1 MECVYCLSAVD
12 EKANVCKVC
21 TRDLYL
27 FRPLLEKVKELE
39 KKLTEHQD
47 PVELQARVEELE
59 GLLAAERVRIDKKEA
74 TPWRL
79 MADVGQFIFI
89 PLALL
94 LLAHALIVVV
104 YDINMLYLRIASVA
118 LPLPFAFYLFK
129 AKTRSMLGW
138 FLATALLAASSVV
151 GMSGITA
158 WVDHTPVMPQSMIE
172 WREFVEYAASI
183 TFSFLT
189 GMLLGGL
196 VHHRANRV
204 VKKKD
209 GPFLRAF
216 VSKFSNGSSSPADMH
231 AKIQKLEEIGGS
243 LIAAGTTAMSI
254 YTGLKGFL

>member
-1 MECVYCLSAVD
+1 MQCVYCLSAVD
-12 EKANVCKVC
+12 DKANVCKVC

-39 KKLTEHQD
+39 KKLAEHQD

-59 GLLAAERVRIDKKEA
+59 GLLVAERARIDQKEV
-74 TPWRL
+74 TPWQL
-79 MADVGQFIFI
+79 MTDVGQFIFI

-129 AKTRSMLGW
+129 TQKRSLLGW
-138 FLATALLAASSVV
+138 FIATAFLAASSVV
-151 GMSGITA
+151 GMSAITG
-158 WVDHTPVMPQSMIE
+158 WVDHTPVLPQSMIE
-172 WREFVEYAASI
+172 WREFLEYAASI
-183 TFSFLT
+183 SLSFLT

-196 VHHRANRV
+196 AYHRANRV
-204 VKKKD
+204 AVKKD
-209 GPFLRAF
+209 TQLISAL
-216 VSKFSNGSSSPADMH
+216 VSRFSKGDMSSGDMQQ
-231 AKIQKLEEIGGS
+231 KIQKLEELGGS

-254 YTGLKGFL
+254 YTGLKGFM

>member
-1 MECVYCLSAVD
+1 MECVYCLSPVD

-27 FRPLLEKVKELE
+27 FRPLLNKVNELE
-39 KKLTEHQD
+39 AKLAEHQD

-59 GLLAAERVRIDKKEA
+59 GLLAAERARMDKKEA

-104 YDINMLYLRIASVA
+104 YDIHMLYLRIASVV

-129 AKTRSMLGW
+129 TKKRSMLGW
-138 FLATALLAASSVV
+138 FLATALLAISSVF
-151 GMSGITA
+151 GMSTITA
-158 WVDHTPVMPQSMIE
+158 WVDHTPVVPQSMIE

-183 TFSFLT
+183 TLSFLT
-189 GMLLGGL
+189 GMLLGGV

-204 VKKKD
+204 MKKKD
-209 GPFLRAF
+209 GPFLSAIVARF
-216 VSKFSNGSSSPADMH
+216 SKGDMSRGDMRE
-231 AKIQKLEEIGGS
+231 KIQKLEEIGGS

-254 YTGLKGFL
+254 YTGLKGFM

>member
-1 MECVYCLSAVD
+1 MKCVYCLSAVD
-12 EKANVCKVC
+12 DQANVCKVC

-39 KKLTEHQD
+39 AKLAEHQD
-47 PVELQARVEELE
+47 PVELQVRVEELE
-59 GLLAAERVRIDKKEA
+59 GLLAAERARMDEKEA

-104 YDINMLYLRIASVA
+104 YDINMLYLRVASVA
-118 LPLPFAFYLFK
+118 LPLPFAFFLFK
-129 AKTRSMLGW
+129 TKKYSLFGW
-138 FLATALLAASSVV
+138 FIATAFLAASSVI
-151 GMSGITA
+151 GMSAITG
-158 WVDHTPVMPQSMIE
+158 WVDHTPILPQSMIE
-172 WREFVEYAASI
+172 WREFLEYAASI
-183 TFSFLT
+183 TLSFLT
-189 GMLLGGL
+189 GMLLGG
-196 VHHRANRV
+196 VAYHRAHRV

-209 GPFLRAF
+209 GLFLSAI
-216 VSKFSNGSSSPADMH
+216 VSRFSKENISKGDMH
-231 AKIQKLEEIGGS
+231 EKIQKIEEIGGS